1 MFWLPAFPPP
11 PELEPV
17 DAGGGGGVKLGV
29 NAGSVRDVKV
39 DDDMVAVGQAQEV
52 VTRERPRDKVRPADE
67 GLGRGPG
74 MAARPALKCETR
86 RLGVVSIT
94 SALVSLAHS

>member
-1 MFWLPAFPPP
+1 MFWLPLFPPP

-39 DDDMVAVGQAQEV
+39 DSMRGYLALHE
-52 VTRERPRDKVRPADE
+52 
-67 GLGRGPG
+67 LG
-74 MAARPALKCETR
+74 C
-86 RLGVVSIT
+86 
-94 SALVSLAHS
+94 

>member
-1 MFWLPAFPPP
+1 MFWLPLFPPP

-39 DDDMVAVGQAQEV
+39 EEEEV
-52 VTRERPRDKVRPADE
+52 VAREPFARRDA
-67 GLGRGPG
+67 
-74 MAARPALKCETR
+74 
-86 RLGVVSIT
+86 
-94 SALVSLAHS
+94 

>member
-1 MFWLPAFPPP
+1 MFWLPLFPPP

-39 DDDMVAVGQAQEV
+39 DDDMVAVGQAQEA
-52 VTRERPRDKVRPADE
+52 VTKDR
-67 GLGRGPG
+67 
-74 MAARPALKCETR
+74 ETR
-86 RLGVVSIT
+86 YDQRTRGWEGDPGWRYVQR
-94 SALVSLAHS
+94 